1 MAYTTVNKSTDYQN
15 QVLWTGNDTNPR
27 TITGVGFQPDLV
39 WQKCRSHAVP
49 HLIYDAVRTAG
60 NDKEISSDSN
70 VAEGGTSAN
79 ADGYMSAFTSDGFTN
94 AAGSSGDHYNN
105 ENGRT
110 FVGWN
115 WKANGAGS
123 ANTDGSLASTV
134 SANTT
139 SGFSIVKWT
148 GSGANATIGH
158 GLGVVPRM
166 VMVKNTSTADSWMV
180 YNVGMGSNAYM
191 HLETTNAA
199 LSPSTAQFQ
208 ATTPTSSVFS
218 VGTAD
223 GTNKNTSI
231 MIAYCFADVTGFS
244 RMGGYVGNHGSTGT
258 KQKFVYTGF
267 KPTWLLLKNASAT
280 NGWLVMDGTRATSNL
295 QGPYI
300 YANADSAEG
309 TVSYVQFF
317 SNGFGF
323 YDTNSVA
330 VNDGGNEFI
339 YAAFGQTL
347 VGTNNIP
354 TTAY

>member
-1 MAYTTVNKSTDYQN
+1 MAYTTINKSSLHQN
-15 QVLWTGNDTNPR
+15 TVLYEGTGSSNA
-27 TITGVGFQPDLV
+27 ITGVGFQPDLTWV
-39 WQKCRSHAVP
+39 KDRDAANWNC
-49 HLIYDAVRTAG
+49 LMDAVRGASKVIYS
-60 NDKEISSDSN
+60 NASDAEAT
-70 VAEGGTSAN
+70 VATLLTSF
-79 ADGYMSAFTSDGFTN
+79 DSDGFTV
-94 AAGSSGDHYNN
+94 GTSGDGNTNTNDY
-105 ENGRT
+105 
-110 FVGWN
+110 VSWN

-123 ANTDGSLASTV
+123 ANTDGSINSTV
-134 SANTT
+134 SANAT
-139 SGFSIVKWT
+139 SKMSVVSWT

-158 GLGVVPRM
+158 GLGAVPTM
-166 VMVKNTSTADSWMV
+166 IMVKNRSTADSWMV

-191 HLETTNAA
+191 HLDTTNAA

-223 GTNKNTSI
+223 GTNKSSSN
-231 MIAYCFADVTGFS
+231 MIAFCFANVTGFS

>member
-1 MAYTTVNKSTDYQN
+1 
-15 QVLWTGNDTNPR
+15 
-27 TITGVGFQPDLV
+27 
-39 WQKCRSHAVP
+39 
-49 HLIYDAVRTAG
+49 
-60 NDKEISSDSN
+60 
-70 VAEGGTSAN
+70 
-79 ADGYMSAFTSDGFTN
+79 
-94 AAGSSGDHYNN
+94 
-105 ENGRT
+105 
-110 FVGWN
+110 
-115 WKANGAGS
+115 
-123 ANTDGSLASTV
+123 
-134 SANTT
+134 
-139 SGFSIVKWT
+139 
-148 GSGANATIGH
+148 
-158 GLGVVPRM
+158 
-166 VMVKNTSTADSWMV
+166 
-180 YNVGMGSNAYM
+180 
-191 HLETTNAA
+191 
-199 LSPSTAQFQ
+199 
-208 ATTPTSSVFS
+208 
-218 VGTAD
+218 
-223 GTNKNTSI
+223 
-231 MIAYCFADVTGFS
+231 MIAFCFANVTGFS

>member
-1 MAYTTVNKSTDYQN
+1 MAFSTIDKSSLYQN
-15 QVLWTGNDTNPR
+15 TVLYEGTGSSNA
-27 TITGVGFQPDLV
+27 ITGVGFQPDLTWV
-39 WQKCRSHAVP
+39 KDRDAANWNC
-49 HLIYDAVRTAG
+49 LMDAVRGASKVIYS
-60 NDKEISSDSN
+60 NASDAEAT
-70 VAEGGTSAN
+70 VATLLTSF
-79 ADGYMSAFTSDGFTN
+79 DSDGFTV
-94 AAGSSGDHYNN
+94 GTSGDGNTNTNDY
-105 ENGRT
+105 
-110 FVGWN
+110 VSWN

-123 ANTDGSLASTV
+123 ANTDGSINSTV
-134 SANTT
+134 SANAT
-139 SGFSIVKWT
+139 SKMSVVSWT

-158 GLGVVPRM
+158 GLGAVPTM
-166 VMVKNTSTADSWMV
+166 IMVKNRSTADSWMV
-180 YNVGMGSNAYM
+180 YNVGMGSNAYN

-223 GTNKNTSI
+223 GTNKNTSV

-354 TTAY
+354 ATAR

>member
-1 MAYTTVNKSTDYQN
+1 MAFSTIDKSSLYQN
-15 QVLWTGNDTNPR
+15 TVLYEGTGSSNA
-27 TITGVGFQPDLV
+27 ITGVGFQPDLTWV
-39 WQKCRSHAVP
+39 KDRDAANWNC
-49 HLIYDAVRTAG
+49 LMDAVRGASKVIYS
-60 NDKEISSDSN
+60 NASDAEAT
-70 VAEGGTSAN
+70 VATLLTSF
-79 ADGYMSAFTSDGFTN
+79 DSDGFTV
-94 AAGSSGDHYNN
+94 GTSGDGNTNTNDY
-105 ENGRT
+105 
-110 FVGWN
+110 VSWN

-123 ANTDGSLASTV
+123 ANTDGSINSTV
-134 SANTT
+134 SANAT
-139 SGFSIVKWT
+139 SKMSVVSWT

-158 GLGVVPRM
+158 GLGAVPTM
-166 VMVKNTSTADSWMV
+166 IMVKNRSTADSWMV

-223 GTNKNTSI
+223 GTNKNTSV

-339 YAAFGQTL
+339 YAAFGQSL